1 MQTLNEDSSQLQTRT
16 YGLNIKKSL
25 EAKVLNRICIMYYY
39 CTLKQQDFDLI
50 TDAVTQCIMLVISA
64 GYMQ

>member
-1 MQTLNEDSSQLQTRT
+1 MHYVL
-16 YGLNIKKSL
+16 L
-25 EAKVLNRICIMYYY
+25 E